1 MEDDDGMGGF
11 FLKLIGLIILG
22 GIAAMLIFLFIDA
35 AFYRW
40 GGIVTIIV
48 VFAVLGVISWTFDR
62 RAQKRYGAEA

>member
-40 GGIVTIIV
+40 GGIATIIV

-62 RAQKRYGAEA
+62 RAQKRYGTEA